1 MSRPRPAVAAFAGI
15 FVATLLSLMAVGAVL
30 PVLPRYV
37 RGPLGGSDIAVGVV
51 IGCYALTGL
60 GGRPFAGRFADS
72 RGRRPLVVGGA
83 LLAALAG
90 LLYLVAGS
98 VAGLVGAR
106 LVLGLGEGMV
116 FTAGSAWVVDLA
128 PVARRG
134 RVIGLYGL
142 AIWTGLTIG
151 PAVGELLYRAF
162 GYDVVWA
169 FAAASPFL
177 GALIALRIP
186 DAYEADE
193 ERERGPLLA
202 RESLRPGLAL
212 ALASIGYA
220 TVAAFIVLYLE
231 SNGER
236 HGAIAFTAFAATVV
250 VTRLVAGGLPDRVGP
265 LRCAVGAAATEA
277 AGLGLIAIATALPV
291 AICGAVAMG
300 AAFSLLYP
308 SLSLVVIENVPEER
322 RGAAL
327 GTFTAFFDLGV
338 GLGAP
343 LAGVAAALGGYAAAF
358 WFAAACACGTGA
370 IVALALRGI
379 VGGADRAALLAE
391 GPP

>member
-1 MSRPRPAVAAFAGI
+1 LKRRPALAAFAGI
-15 FVATLLSLMAVGAVL
+15 FVTTLLSLMAVGAVL

-37 RGPLGGSDIAVGVV
+37 RGPLDGGDVAVGIV

-60 GGRPFAGRFADS
+60 GGRPFAGRFADA
-72 RGRRPLVVGGA
+72 RGRRRAVIGGA

-90 LLYLVAGS
+90 ALYLLADS
-98 VAGLVGAR
+98 VAALIAAR
-106 LVLGLGEGMV
+106 LVLGLGEGAV

-151 PAVGELLYRAF
+151 PAVGELLFRAF

-169 FAAASPFL
+169 FAAATPLL
-177 GALIALRIP
+177 GALVATQIPERYHPAEGQERAALI
-186 DAYEADE
+186 
-193 ERERGPLLA
+193 A
-202 RESLRPGLAL
+202 RESIRPGAAL
-212 ALASIGYA
+212 ALASVGYA
-220 TVAAFIVLYLE
+220 TVAAFIVLHLGA
-231 SNGER
+231 NGER
-236 HGAIAFTAFAATVV
+236 HGAIAFTVFAATVV
-250 VTRLVAGGLPDRVGP
+250 LTRLVAGGLPDRVGP
-265 LRCAVGAAATEA
+265 LRCAAGAAAAEA
-277 AGLGLIAIATALPV
+277 AGLAVIAISTGLPV
-291 AICGAVAMG
+291 AIIGAIAMG

-308 SLSLVVIENVPEER
+308 SLSLVVVNEVPEAG

-343 LAGVAAALGGYAAAF
+343 LAGVAAALGGYEAAF
-358 WFAAACACGTGA
+358 VFAAACACGTGL
-370 IVALALRGI
+370 VVLMALRGRGRPAT
-379 VGGADRAALLAE
+379 VT
-391 GPP
+391 P

>member
-1 MSRPRPAVAAFAGI
+1 LSKRPALAAFAGI
-15 FVATLLSLMAVGAVL
+15 FVTTLLSLMAVGAVL
-30 PVLPRYV
+30 PVLPRFV
-37 RGPLGGSDIAVGVV
+37 RGPLGGGDVAVGVV

-60 GGRPFAGRFADS
+60 GGRPFAGRFADA
-72 RGRRPLVVGGA
+72 RGRRRAVIGGA

-90 LLYLVAGS
+90 ALYLLANSIAALVA
-98 VAGLVGAR
+98 AR
-106 LVLGLGEGMV
+106 LVLGLGEGAV

-162 GYDVVWA
+162 GYDVVWV
-169 FAAASPFL
+169 FAAATPLL
-177 GALIALRIP
+177 GALVASQIP
-186 DAYEADE
+186 ERYRPAEG
-193 ERERGPLLA
+193 RERAPLIA
-202 RESLRPGLAL
+202 RESIPPGAAL

-220 TVAAFIVLYLE
+220 TVAAFIVLHLG

-236 HGAIAFTAFAATVV
+236 HGAIAFTVFAATVV
-250 VTRLVAGGLPDRVGP
+250 LTRLVAGGLPDRIGP
-265 LRCAVGAAATEA
+265 LRCAAGAAATEA
-277 AGLGLIAIATALPV
+277 AGLAIIAVSTGLPV
-291 AICGAVAMG
+291 AILGAVAMG

-308 SLSLVVIENVPEER
+308 SLSLVVVDQVPEAR

-338 GLGAP
+338 GVGAP
-343 LAGVAAALGGYAAAF
+343 LAGVAAALGGYEAAF
-358 WFAAACACGTGA
+358 LFAAACACGTA
-370 IVALALRGI
+370 LVVAMALRG
-379 VGGADRAALLAE
+379 RAA
-391 GPP
+391 GPLSGSSRPSSP

>member
-1 MSRPRPAVAAFAGI
+1 MRQRPALAAFAGI
-15 FVATLLSLMAVGAVL
+15 FVTTLLSLMAVGAVL
-30 PVLPRYV
+30 PVLPRFV
-37 RGPLGGSDIAVGVV
+37 RGPLDGGDVAVGVV

-60 GGRPFAGRFADS
+60 GGRPFAGHFADA
-72 RGRRPLVVGGA
+72 RGRRLAVVAGA

-90 LLYLVAGS
+90 VLYLLADS
-98 VAGLVGAR
+98 VAALIAAR
-106 LVLGLGEGMV
+106 LVLGLGEGAV

-169 FAAASPFL
+169 FAAATPL
-177 GALIALRIP
+177 CGALVATQIP
-186 DAYEADE
+186 DRYRPAAEV
-193 ERERGPLLA
+193 ERGPLIA
-202 RESLRPGLAL
+202 RESIRPGAAL
-212 ALASIGYA
+212 ALASVGYA
-220 TVAAFIVLYLE
+220 TVAAFIVLHLG

-236 HGAIAFTAFAATVV
+236 HGAIAFTVFAATVV
-250 VTRLVAGGLPDRVGP
+250 LTRLVAGGLPDRIGP
-265 LRCAVGAAATEA
+265 LRCAAGAAATEA
-277 AGLGLIAIATALPV
+277 AGLAVIALSTGLPV
-291 AICGAVAMG
+291 AIVGAVAMG

-308 SLSLVVIENVPEER
+308 SLSLVVVNQVAEAR

-343 LAGVAAALGGYAAAF
+343 LAGVAASLGGYEAAF
-358 WFAAACACGTGA
+358 WFAAACACGTGVV
-370 IVALALRGI
+370 VAMALRGR
-379 VGGADRAALLAE
+379 GARPLS
-391 GPP
+391 GTPRPSSP

>member
-1 MSRPRPAVAAFAGI
+1 MSRRRAVASFAGI
-15 FVATLLSLMAVGAVL
+15 FVATLLSLTAVGAVL

-37 RGPLGGSDIAVGVV
+37 RGPLGDGDVAVGVV

-60 GGRPFAGRFADS
+60 GGRPFAGRLADS
-72 RGRRPLVVGGA
+72 RGRRPLVVAGA

-90 LLYLVAGS
+90 LLYLAASS

-128 PVARRG
+128 PVARRA

-151 PAVGELLYRAF
+151 PAVGELLFRAF

-186 DAYEADE
+186 DAYEGRAE
-193 ERERGPLLA
+193 GATGPLLA
-202 RESLRPGLAL
+202 RESVRPGLAL

-236 HGAIAFTAFAATVV
+236 HGAIAFTVFAATVV
-250 VTRLVAGGLPDRVGP
+250 LTRLVAGGLPDRVGP
-265 LRCAVGAAATEA
+265 LRCAAGAAVTEA
-277 AGLGLIAIATALPV
+277 IGLALIAIATALP
-291 AICGAVAMG
+291 AALCGAVAMG

-308 SLSLVVIENVPEER
+308 SLSLVVVNQVTESR

-338 GLGAP
+338 GVGAP
-343 LAGVAAALGGYAAAF
+343 LAGIAASLGGYAAAF
-358 WFAAACACGTGA
+358 WLAAACATGTGL
-370 IVALALRGI
+370 IVTLTLRGAA
-379 VGGADRAALLAE
+379 GRAGRRALLAE
-391 GPP
+391 RAP